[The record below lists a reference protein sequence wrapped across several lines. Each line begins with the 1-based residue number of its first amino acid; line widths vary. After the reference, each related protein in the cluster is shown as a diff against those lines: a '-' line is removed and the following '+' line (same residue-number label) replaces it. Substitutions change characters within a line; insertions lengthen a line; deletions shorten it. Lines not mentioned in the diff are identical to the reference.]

1 MMVAKGVSE
10 LVARS
15 MQVLGLGLVIV
26 MLFEG
31 TSGDFGVII
40 VVDWI

>member
-1 MMVAKGVSE
+1 MTVAKGVSE

-15 MQVLGLGLVIV
+15 MQVLGLGFVIV

-31 TSGDFGVII
+31 TIGVFGIVII
-40 VVDWI
+40 VGWI